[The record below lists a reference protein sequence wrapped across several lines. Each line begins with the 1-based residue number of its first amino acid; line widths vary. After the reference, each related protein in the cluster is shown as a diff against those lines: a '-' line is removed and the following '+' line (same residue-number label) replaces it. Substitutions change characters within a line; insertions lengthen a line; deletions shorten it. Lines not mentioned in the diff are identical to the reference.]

1 MAMAAVREVEDA
13 GDEEAEATEEGV
25 LGREGGTWAVV
36 VVKVAAQAVVE
47 EGCLEEV
54 AQTAAAEQAG
64 ELKVAVGTKA
74 VALMAVAETVQ
85 AGEGMVGVEVAALV
99 VEATVAVE

>member
-1 MAMAAVREVEDA
+1 MNQARCMRHIVAFVEVDCVAMAAVLEVEDA

-64 ELKVAVGTKA
+64 ELMVVDKQG
-74 VALMAVAETVQ
+74 ALM
-85 AGEGMVGVEVAALV
+85 EV
-99 VEATVAVE
+99 